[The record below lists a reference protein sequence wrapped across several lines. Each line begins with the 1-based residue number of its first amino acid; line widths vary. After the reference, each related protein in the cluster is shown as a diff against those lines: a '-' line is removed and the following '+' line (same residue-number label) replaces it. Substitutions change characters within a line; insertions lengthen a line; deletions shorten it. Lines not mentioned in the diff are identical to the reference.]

1 MSNNFIETQKKRKF
15 FNLAILISL
24 TSVIKS
30 CMSSDIQFEEDFYTP
45 DYIDYNFRNYPL
57 NNYNSLSQNNNVIN
71 ANAFDEMLESIN
83 SDQYNFNTPL
93 NYTMLYLAL
102 RNLLDSPLPNE
113 TSLISNTDSGMLVI
127 SNIFSTNTNV
137 SYQEL
142 AVRNTLKRW
151 LSPSYAETNYIS
163 YLSELVEE
171 SPLKAS
177 IIICKA
183 LEVGNYFC
191 YVTDFWDILQRHILY
206 TATESFNKFSILTD
220 ILKNLS
226 DNELNSCINLLQY
239 NFDALCLNNKE
250 DLVRALLEA
259 KDENGNYLFNYYNDQ
274 RYSILQPE
282 IYKAFKNLLSTPLP
296 SEIILKSDTTLS
308 LFVISNIFAIRAP
321 ASNEELLIKNK
332 LEEYLPELN
341 AYNAGVYLSNL
352 IEESPLKTSLIICD
366 ALKAGNYFCYISDF
380 WDILQNHILFTAIE
394 SFNKFSIVTDFLKSL
409 SKEEISQSVEFLEK
423 NFKLAC
429 TQRKLDLAKAL
440 LDAKD
445 SNDEYIL
452 NHPVDELLYNET
464 ISLIGSN

>member
-1 MSNNFIETQKKRKF
+1 
-15 FNLAILISL
+15 
-24 TSVIKS
+24 
-30 CMSSDIQFEEDFYTP
+30 
-45 DYIDYNFRNYPL
+45 
-57 NNYNSLSQNNNVIN
+57 
-71 ANAFDEMLESIN
+71 
-83 SDQYNFNTPL
+83 
-93 NYTMLYLAL
+93 
-102 RNLLDSPLPNE
+102 
-113 TSLISNTDSGMLVI
+113 MLVI

-151 LSPSYAETNYIS
+151 LSPSYGETNYLN

-206 TATESFNKFSILTD
+206 TATESFNKISILTD

-239 NFDALCLNNKE
+239 NFEALCLNNKE
-250 DLVRALLEA
+250 DLVSALIEA
-259 KDENGNYLFNYYNDQ
+259 KDNNGHYLFNYYNDQ

-296 SEIILKSDTTLS
+296 SEIILKSDATLS
-308 LFVISNIFAIRAP
+308 LFVISNIFSNRVP
-321 ASNEELLIKNK
+321 TSNEELLIKNK
-332 LEEYLPELN
+332 LEEYLPEILN
-341 AYNAGVYLSNL
+341 TYNRAIYLCKL
-352 IEESPLKTSLIICD
+352 MEESPFTTSIIICS
-366 ALKAGNYFCYISDF
+366 ALKAGNYFCYISNF
-380 WDILQNHILFTAIE
+380 WYIFKTQILLEENEEENET
-394 SFNKFSIVTDFLKSL
+394 FNKFSILTDFLKIVL
-409 SKEEISQSVEFLEK
+409 TEVLPDERSQSVEFLEK
-423 NFKLAC
+423 NFRLAC
-429 TQRKLDLAKAL
+429 THRKLDLAKAL

-452 NHPVDELLYNET
+452 NHQVDEQIYNKA